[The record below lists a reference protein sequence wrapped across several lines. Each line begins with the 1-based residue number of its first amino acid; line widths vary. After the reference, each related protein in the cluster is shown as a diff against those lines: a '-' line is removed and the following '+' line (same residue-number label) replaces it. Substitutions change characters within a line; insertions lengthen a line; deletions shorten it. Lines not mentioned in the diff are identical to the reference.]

1 MMAKYLDL
9 MCIGKNRCS
18 NLNKLKFGWVE
29 SPELGAKQV
38 TVVLSFKKK
47 MI

>member
-9 MCIGKNRCS
+9 MCISKNRWS
-18 NLNKLKFGWVE
+18 NLNKFRFGWVE

-38 TVVLSFKKK
+38 TVVLSIKKRG
-47 MI
+47 